1 MEKRIKEIRITVAA
15 VYDNGDVVQKIFS
28 PKDDEEPEDAVI
40 RFDQWIED
48 NSAFEFEEET

>member
-15 VYDNGDVVQKIFS
+15 VYDNGDVVEKIFI

-48 NSAFEFEEET
+48 NSAFEFED